1 MLDAPIAL
9 HAHVV
14 TDRELIIGDEQFGA
28 FLGSPL
34 PVIIHAVLQFPTMDK
49 RKLKV
54 LANFRRVVICNQ
66 PRVPALF
73 HLFSKFSVVK
83 TLVQYTISSIKF

>member
-66 PRVPALF
+66 PRVPALL
-73 HLFSKFSVVK
+73 HLLGNS
-83 TLVQYTISSIKF
+83 T

>member
-54 LANFRRVVICNQ
+54 LTNFR
-66 PRVPALF
+66 
-73 HLFSKFSVVK
+73 
-83 TLVQYTISSIKF
+83 